1 MLIAM
6 FALVVVVLLETSVIL
21 GLMIYLWTTL
31 PDDEDYGDVPAE
43 RFSAY
48 SKNESEVNIYTAF
61 RCYPSRWGGFSE
73 KPNPFGLGVVTRYI
87 KSVVQ

>member
-1 MLIAM
+1 MLIAV

-48 SKNESEVNIYTAF
+48 SKNESEVNI
-61 RCYPSRWGGFSE
+61 
-73 KPNPFGLGVVTRYI
+73 
-87 KSVVQ
+87 